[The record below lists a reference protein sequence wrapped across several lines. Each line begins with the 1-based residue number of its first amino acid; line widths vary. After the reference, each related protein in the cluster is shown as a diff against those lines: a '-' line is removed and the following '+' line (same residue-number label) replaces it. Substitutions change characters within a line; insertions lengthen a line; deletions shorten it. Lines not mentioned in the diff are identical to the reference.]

1 MSQYSEMM
9 GSFIR
14 TGNYPMEANY
24 IFPTEAA
31 LKEFYS
37 DPINATT
44 IHKGLFRIV
53 ENGGDGKQ
61 ALYWVVQKQ
70 TNDELEFVKLIENI
84 DINNINQQLE
94 DLQIRL
100 EEEINNRKE
109 SETAIWG
116 TNDPTNVPE
125 EFNSI
130 LDLATELASLIQEVS
145 DIHKELIDSDDSI
158 KKSLKTEIKA
168 LAGTQEDNIVEYL
181 KTLPYK
187 SLTEA
192 ANALNKFLNTMDS
205 TSNQINTLPEL
216 KFFLEGYTDTQKLRH
231 VLLDLQAEILGNP
244 IPSEDFRTLRAI
256 EDFVRIFKA
265 DSENTDKN
273 LQSELD
279 NTQVGIGLSGD
290 GSYNSDTETY
300 YLKDATSVM
309 NALKILDSLMY
320 EAISGITIQASN
332 TDVVDLNV
340 RKELEGYV
348 IGAKLNLSNVIGND
362 LIKKEDGL
370 YFNVKSTYNNGTLS
384 LYVNDKLISQ
394 HVLGFSSIV
403 ESAYYDPTQE
413 SIIIVFKLLNGEKQ
427 TITVPVGTLIRELI
441 VDNDQPGK
449 VVELTRETVIDG
461 PDKLSADVRIYND
474 KHNILKK
481 IGNSLSVD
489 GTSDSITHNDE
500 TLSTVLETIKTTVS
514 TNNTA
519 VNNKIDSEISRAKAE
534 ETAIKES
541 IENLKDSTSE
551 SLADLNLKDQ
561 EIQSSLANEIN
572 RATEAENNLKASVQ
586 DLKDSDSVIK
596 QSIED
601 LKGTVNGN
609 SLDIAKVQNN
619 LDLETERAQNAETVL
634 DQRVTSIE
642 GEVSSTSQA
651 IANEVVRA
659 TAKESE
665 LATAI
670 ETEASRASAA
680 ESSLQS
686 AIDTEASRA
695 QTKEDALEQRI
706 SQVETKS
713 DDTLLQLQQEVVRA
727 TQKESELSASI
738 SEEVSRSTAEE
749 LVLKQGLATLNDKL
763 DNTKVD
769 VSTNSQNI
777 AALQTGLTALDSK
790 VDLQKEQLS
799 QEIHLLSD
807 GIDEK
812 IAGKADKT
820 VIDAI
825 DQKASDNAAAISAE
839 TLRAT
844 QKEGELQSALN
855 TLSTNTDTKVAD
867 LNTKIS
873 DEVTR
878 AKGVEGELQLELAKK
893 VESVALNKID
903 NLTYT
908 ILVNGAI
915 IGQISIPED
924 QFLESVQ
931 VVNETVLRFTFNT
944 STGTTTTDID
954 IKPIIEGA
962 LATISARVDA
972 LETSKAPIDS
982 PTFTGIPQVL
992 TSPDAGDSSQRI
1004 PSTNWVRDRIT
1015 EAVNAAIVDIYY
1027 TKAEMNQILN
1037 SKADLVNGTVPLEQL
1052 PVTYWI
1058 DVE

>member
-94 DLQIRL
+94 DLQTRL

-216 KFFLEGYTDTQKLRH
+216 KFFLEGYNDTQKLRH

-256 EDFVRIFKA
+256 EDFVRILKA

-332 TDVVDLNV
+332 TDVVDLNI

-384 LYVNDKLISQ
+384 LYVNDKLIAQ
-394 HVLGFSSIV
+394 HVLGFSSII

-427 TITVPVGTLIRELI
+427 TITVPVGTLIRELV

-489 GTSDSITHNDE
+489 GTSDSITHNGE
-500 TLSTVLETIKTTVS
+500 TLSSVLETIKNTVS

-519 VNNKIDSEISRAKAE
+519 VNNKIDSEIARAKAE

-551 SLADLNLKDQ
+551 SIADLNLKDQ
-561 EIQSSLANEIN
+561 EIQSSLSNEIN

-586 DLKDSDSVIK
+586 DLKDSDSAIK
-596 QSIED
+596 QSIEG
-601 LKGTVNGN
+601 LKVTVNGN

-619 LDLETERAQNAETVL
+619 LDLEIERAQNAETVL

-651 IANEVVRA
+651 IADEVVRA

-670 ETEASRASAA
+670 ETETSRA
-680 ESSLQS
+680 
-686 AIDTEASRA
+686 
-695 QTKEDALEQRI
+695 
-706 SQVETKS
+706 
-713 DDTLLQLQQEVVRA
+713 
-727 TQKESELSASI
+727 
-738 SEEVSRSTAEE
+738 TAEE

-763 DNTKVD
+763 DGTKTD

-777 AALQTGLTALDSK
+777 ATLQTGLTALDSK

-825 DQKASDNAAAISAE
+825 DQKANDNAAAISAE

-844 QKEGELQSALN
+844 QKEGELQSAIN

-893 VESVALNKID
+893 VESVALNKVD

-944 STGTTTTDID
+944 SAGTTTTDID
-954 IKPIIEGA
+954 IKPIIEDA

-982 PTFTGIPQVL
+982 PTFIGIPQVL

-1015 EAVNAAIVDIYY
+1015 EAVNAAIIDIYY
-1027 TKAEMNQILN
+1027 TKAEMNQLLN

>member
-24 IFPTEAA
+24 VFPTEAA

-84 DINNINQQLE
+84 DINNINEQLE
-94 DLQIRL
+94 DLQTRL
-100 EEEINNRKE
+100 EEEIDNRKK

-168 LAGTQEDNIVEYL
+168 IAGTQEDNIVEYL

-192 ANALNKFLNTMDS
+192 ANALDKFLNTMDN

-256 EDFVRIFKA
+256 EDFVRILKA

-332 TDVVDLNV
+332 TDVVDLNI

-384 LYVNDKLISQ
+384 LYVNDKLIAQ

-427 TITVPVGTLIRELI
+427 TITVPVGTLIRELV

-500 TLSTVLETIKTTVS
+500 TLSTVLETIKSTVS

-519 VNNKIDSEISRAKAE
+519 VNNKIDSEIARAKAE

-541 IENLKDSTSE
+541 VENLKDSTSE
-551 SLADLNLKDQ
+551 SIADLNLKDQ
-561 EIQSSLANEIN
+561 EIQSSLSNEIN
-572 RATEAENNLKASVQ
+572 RATEAENNLKVSVQ
-586 DLKDSDSVIK
+586 DLKDSDSAIK
-596 QSIED
+596 QSIEG
-601 LKGTVNGN
+601 LKITVNGN

-619 LDLETERAQNAETVL
+619 LDLEVERAQNAETVL

-651 IANEVVRA
+651 IADEIVRA

-686 AIDTEASRA
+686 AIDTEVSRA

-713 DDTLLQLQQEVVRA
+713 DETLSQLQQEVVRA
-727 TQKESELSASI
+727 TQKESELSTSI
-738 SEEVSRSTAEE
+738 SAETSRATTEE

-763 DNTKVD
+763 DSTKAD

-777 AALQTGLTALDSK
+777 ATLQTGLTALDSK

-825 DQKASDNAAAISAE
+825 DQKANDNAAAISAE

-844 QKEGELQSALN
+844 QKEGELQSAIN

-893 VESVALNKID
+893 VESVALNKVD

-931 VVNETVLRFTFNT
+931 VVNETILRFTFNT
-944 STGTTTTDID
+944 SAGTTTTDID
-954 IKPIIEGA
+954 IKPIIEDA

-982 PTFTGIPQVL
+982 PTFIGIPQVL

-1015 EAVNAAIVDIYY
+1015 EAVNAAIIDIYY
-1027 TKAEMNQILN
+1027 TKAEMNQLLN

>member
-94 DLQIRL
+94 DLQTRL

-256 EDFVRIFKA
+256 EDFVRILKA

-279 NTQVGIGLSGD
+279 NTQIGIGLSGD

-427 TITVPVGTLIRELI
+427 TITVPVGTLIRELV

-601 LKGTVNGN
+601 LKVTVNGN

-651 IANEVVRA
+651 IANEIVRA

-777 AALQTGLTALDSK
+777 VALQTGLTALDSK

-825 DQKASDNAAAISAE
+825 DQKASDNATAISAE

-954 IKPIIEGA
+954 IKSIIEDA

-1015 EAVNAAIVDIYY
+1015 EAVNAAIIDIYY

>member
-84 DINNINQQLE
+84 DINNMNQQLE
-94 DLQIRL
+94 DLQTRL

-256 EDFVRIFKA
+256 EDFVRILKA

-332 TDVVDLNV
+332 TDVVDLNI

-384 LYVNDKLISQ
+384 LYVNDKLIAQ

-427 TITVPVGTLIRELI
+427 TITVPVGTLIRELV

-500 TLSTVLETIKTTVS
+500 TLSTVLETIKSTVS

-519 VNNKIDSEISRAKAE
+519 VNNKIDSEIARAKAE

-551 SLADLNLKDQ
+551 SIADLNLKDQ
-561 EIQSSLANEIN
+561 EIQSSLSNEIN
-572 RATEAENNLKASVQ
+572 RATEAENNLKVSVQ
-586 DLKDSDSVIK
+586 DLKDSDSAIK
-596 QSIED
+596 QSIEG
-601 LKGTVNGN
+601 LKVTVNGN

-619 LDLETERAQNAETVL
+619 LDLEIERAQNAETVL

-651 IANEVVRA
+651 IADEVVRA

-670 ETEASRASAA
+670 ETETSRASAA
-680 ESSLQS
+680 
-686 AIDTEASRA
+686 
-695 QTKEDALEQRI
+695 
-706 SQVETKS
+706 
-713 DDTLLQLQQEVVRA
+713 
-727 TQKESELSASI
+727 
-738 SEEVSRSTAEE
+738 E

-763 DNTKVD
+763 DSTKAD

-777 AALQTGLTALDSK
+777 ATLQTGLTALDSK

-825 DQKASDNAAAISAE
+825 DQKANDNAAAISAE

-844 QKEGELQSALN
+844 QKEGELQSAIN

-893 VESVALNKID
+893 VESVALNKVD

-944 STGTTTTDID
+944 SAGTTTTDID
-954 IKPIIEGA
+954 IKPIIEDA

-982 PTFTGIPQVL
+982 PTFIGIPQVL

-1015 EAVNAAIVDIYY
+1015 EAVNAAIIDIYY
-1027 TKAEMNQILN
+1027 TKAEMNQLLN

>member
-94 DLQIRL
+94 DLQTRL

-256 EDFVRIFKA
+256 EDFVRILKA

-332 TDVVDLNV
+332 TDVVDLNI

-384 LYVNDKLISQ
+384 LYVNDKLIAQ
-394 HVLGFSSIV
+394 HVLGFSSII

-427 TITVPVGTLIRELI
+427 TITVPVGTLIRELV

-489 GTSDSITHNDE
+489 GTSDSITHNGE
-500 TLSTVLETIKTTVS
+500 TLSSVLETIKNTVS

-519 VNNKIDSEISRAKAE
+519 VNNKIDSEIARAKAE

-551 SLADLNLKDQ
+551 SIADLNLKDQ
-561 EIQSSLANEIN
+561 EIQSSLSNEIN

-586 DLKDSDSVIK
+586 DLKDSDSAIK
-596 QSIED
+596 QSIEG
-601 LKGTVNGN
+601 LKVTVNGN

-619 LDLETERAQNAETVL
+619 LDLEIERAQNAETVL

-651 IANEVVRA
+651 IADEVVRA

-670 ETEASRASAA
+670 ETETSRA
-680 ESSLQS
+680 
-686 AIDTEASRA
+686 
-695 QTKEDALEQRI
+695 
-706 SQVETKS
+706 
-713 DDTLLQLQQEVVRA
+713 
-727 TQKESELSASI
+727 
-738 SEEVSRSTAEE
+738 TAEE

-763 DNTKVD
+763 DGTKTD

-777 AALQTGLTALDSK
+777 ATLQTGLTALDSK

-825 DQKASDNAAAISAE
+825 DQKANDNAAAISAE

-844 QKEGELQSALN
+844 QKEGELQSAIN

-944 STGTTTTDID
+944 SAGTTTTDID
-954 IKPIIEGA
+954 IKPIIEDA

-982 PTFTGIPQVL
+982 PTFIGIPQVL

-1015 EAVNAAIVDIYY
+1015 EAVNAAIIDIYY
-1027 TKAEMNQILN
+1027 TKAEMNQLLN

>member
-24 IFPTEAA
+24 VFPTEAA

-84 DINNINQQLE
+84 DINNINEQLE
-94 DLQIRL
+94 DLQTRL
-100 EEEINNRKE
+100 EEEIDNRKK

-168 LAGTQEDNIVEYL
+168 IAGTQEDNIVEYL

-192 ANALNKFLNTMDS
+192 ANALDKFLNTMDN

-231 VLLDLQAEILGNP
+231 ILLDLQAEILGNP

-256 EDFVRIFKA
+256 EDFVRILKA

-332 TDVVDLNV
+332 TDVVDLNI

-384 LYVNDKLISQ
+384 LYVNDKLIAQ

-427 TITVPVGTLIRELI
+427 TITVPVGTLIRELV

-500 TLSTVLETIKTTVS
+500 TLSTVLETIKSTVS

-519 VNNKIDSEISRAKAE
+519 VNNKIDSEIARAKAE

-551 SLADLNLKDQ
+551 SIADLNLKDQ
-561 EIQSSLANEIN
+561 EIQSSLSNEIN

-586 DLKDSDSVIK
+586 DLKDSDSAIK
-596 QSIED
+596 QSIEG
-601 LKGTVNGN
+601 LKVTVNGN

-619 LDLETERAQNAETVL
+619 LDLEIERAQNAETVL

-651 IANEVVRA
+651 LADEVVRA

-670 ETEASRASAA
+670 ETETSRASAA
-680 ESSLQS
+680 
-686 AIDTEASRA
+686 
-695 QTKEDALEQRI
+695 
-706 SQVETKS
+706 
-713 DDTLLQLQQEVVRA
+713 
-727 TQKESELSASI
+727 
-738 SEEVSRSTAEE
+738 E

-763 DNTKVD
+763 DGTKTD

-777 AALQTGLTALDSK
+777 ATLQTGLTALDSK

-825 DQKASDNAAAISAE
+825 DQKANDNAAAISAE

-844 QKEGELQSALN
+844 QKEGELQSAIN

-893 VESVALNKID
+893 VESVALNKVD

-954 IKPIIEGA
+954 IKPIIEDA

-982 PTFTGIPQVL
+982 PTFIGIPQVL

-1015 EAVNAAIVDIYY
+1015 EAVNAAIIDIYY
-1027 TKAEMNQILN
+1027 TKAEMNQLLN

-1058 DVE
+1058 NVE

>member
-24 IFPTEAA
+24 VFPTEAA

-44 IHKGLFRIV
+44 IHKGLFKIV

-84 DINNINQQLE
+84 DINNINEQLE
-94 DLQIRL
+94 DLQTRL
-100 EEEINNRKE
+100 EEEIDNRKK

-168 LAGTQEDNIVEYL
+168 IAGTQEDNIVEYL

-192 ANALNKFLNTMDS
+192 ANALDKFLNTMDN

-256 EDFVRIFKA
+256 EDFVRILKA

-384 LYVNDKLISQ
+384 LYVNDKLIAQ

-427 TITVPVGTLIRELI
+427 TITVPVGTLIRELV

-500 TLSTVLETIKTTVS
+500 TLSTVLETIKSTVS

-519 VNNKIDSEISRAKAE
+519 VNNKIDSEIARAKAE

-551 SLADLNLKDQ
+551 SIADLNLKDQ
-561 EIQSSLANEIN
+561 EIQSSLSNEIN

-586 DLKDSDSVIK
+586 DLKDSDSAIK
-596 QSIED
+596 QSIEG
-601 LKGTVNGN
+601 LKVTVNGN

-619 LDLETERAQNAETVL
+619 LDLEIERAQNAETVL

-651 IANEVVRA
+651 IADEVVRA

-670 ETEASRASAA
+670 ETETSRASAA

-686 AIDTEASRA
+686 AIDTEVSRA

-713 DDTLLQLQQEVVRA
+713 DETLSQLQQEVVRA
-727 TQKESELSASI
+727 TQKESELSTSI
-738 SEEVSRSTAEE
+738 SAETSRATTEE

-763 DNTKVD
+763 DSTKTD

-777 AALQTGLTALDSK
+777 ATLQTGLTALDSK

-825 DQKASDNAAAISAE
+825 DQKANDNAAAISAE

-844 QKEGELQSALN
+844 QKEGELQSAIN

-893 VESVALNKID
+893 VESVALNKVD

-954 IKPIIEGA
+954 IKPIIEDA

-982 PTFTGIPQVL
+982 PTFIGIPQVL

-1015 EAVNAAIVDIYY
+1015 EAVNAATIDIYY
-1027 TKAEMNQILN
+1027 TKAEMNQLLN

>member
-94 DLQIRL
+94 DLQTRL

-192 ANALNKFLNTMDS
+192 ANALDKFLNTMDN

-256 EDFVRIFKA
+256 EDFVRILKA
-265 DSENTDKN
+265 GSENTDKN

-384 LYVNDKLISQ
+384 LYVNDKLIAQ
-394 HVLGFSSIV
+394 HALGFSSIV

-427 TITVPVGTLIRELI
+427 TITVPVGTLIRELV

-461 PDKLSADVRIYND
+461 PDKLSADIRIYND

-514 TNNTA
+514 TNNTV

-534 ETAIKES
+534 ETTIKES

-561 EIQSSLANEIN
+561 EIQSSLTNEIN
-572 RATEAENNLKASVQ
+572 RATEAENNLKVSVQ
-586 DLKDSDSVIK
+586 DLKDSDSAIK

-601 LKGTVNGN
+601 LKVTVNGN
-609 SLDIAKVQNN
+609 SLDIARVQNN

-651 IANEVVRA
+651 LADEVVRA

-665 LATAI
+665 LDTAI

-713 DDTLLQLQQEVVRA
+713 DDTLSQLQQEVIRA
-727 TQKESELSASI
+727 TQKESELSAS
-738 SEEVSRSTAEE
+738 
-749 LVLKQGLATLNDKL
+749 
-763 DNTKVD
+763 
-769 VSTNSQNI
+769 
-777 AALQTGLTALDSK
+777 LQTGLTALDSK

-820 VIDAI
+820 TIDAI

-903 NLTYT
+903 SLTYT

-954 IKPIIEGA
+954 IKPIIEDA

>member
-24 IFPTEAA
+24 VFPTEAA

-44 IHKGLFRIV
+44 IHKGLFKIV

-84 DINNINQQLE
+84 DINNINEQLE
-94 DLQIRL
+94 DLQTRL
-100 EEEINNRKE
+100 EEEIDNRKK

-256 EDFVRIFKA
+256 EDFVRILKA

-332 TDVVDLNV
+332 TDIVDLNV

-427 TITVPVGTLIRELI
+427 TITVPVGTLIRELV

-601 LKGTVNGN
+601 LKVTVNGN
-609 SLDIAKVQNN
+609 SLGIAKVQNN

-670 ETEASRASAA
+670 ETETSRASAA
-680 ESSLQS
+680 ETSLQS
-686 AIDTEASRA
+686 AIDTEVSRA

-713 DDTLLQLQQEVVRA
+713 DETLSQLQQEVVRA
-727 TQKESELSASI
+727 TQKESELSTSI
-738 SEEVSRSTAEE
+738 SAETSRATTEE

-763 DNTKVD
+763 DSTKTD

-777 AALQTGLTALDSK
+777 ATLQTGLTALDSK

-893 VESVALNKID
+893 VESVALNKVD

-954 IKPIIEGA
+954 IKPIIEDA

-982 PTFTGIPQVL
+982 PTFIGIPQVL

-1015 EAVNAAIVDIYY
+1015 EAVNAAIIDIYY
-1027 TKAEMNQILN
+1027 TKAEMNQLLN

>member
-24 IFPTEAA
+24 VFPTEAA

-84 DINNINQQLE
+84 DINNINEQLE
-94 DLQIRL
+94 DLQTRL
-100 EEEINNRKE
+100 EEEIDNRKK

-168 LAGTQEDNIVEYL
+168 IAGTQEDNIVEYL

-192 ANALNKFLNTMDS
+192 ANALDKFLNTMDN

-256 EDFVRIFKA
+256 EDFVRILKA

-332 TDVVDLNV
+332 TDVVDLNI

-384 LYVNDKLISQ
+384 LYVNDKLIAQ

-413 SIIIVFKLLNGEKQ
+413 SILIVFKLLNGEKQ
-427 TITVPVGTLIRELI
+427 TITVPVGTLIRELV

-500 TLSTVLETIKTTVS
+500 TLSTVLETIKSTVS

-519 VNNKIDSEISRAKAE
+519 VNNKIDSEIARAKAE

-551 SLADLNLKDQ
+551 SIADLNLKDQ
-561 EIQSSLANEIN
+561 EIQSSLSNEIN

-586 DLKDSDSVIK
+586 DLKDSDSAIK
-596 QSIED
+596 QSIEG
-601 LKGTVNGN
+601 LKVTVNGN

-619 LDLETERAQNAETVL
+619 LDLEIERAQNAETVL

-651 IANEVVRA
+651 IADEVVRA

-670 ETEASRASAA
+670 ETETSRASAV

-686 AIDTEASRA
+686 AIDTEVSRA

-713 DDTLLQLQQEVVRA
+713 DETLSQLQQEVVRA
-727 TQKESELSASI
+727 TQKESELSTSI
-738 SEEVSRSTAEE
+738 SAETSRATTEE

-763 DNTKVD
+763 DSTKTD

-777 AALQTGLTALDSK
+777 ATLQTGLTALDSK

-820 VIDAI
+820 VIDTI
-825 DQKASDNAAAISAE
+825 DQKANDNAAAISAE

-844 QKEGELQSALN
+844 QKEGELQSAIN

-893 VESVALNKID
+893 VESVALNKVD

-944 STGTTTTDID
+944 SAGTTTTDID
-954 IKPIIEGA
+954 IKPIIEDA

-982 PTFTGIPQVL
+982 PTFIGIPQVL

-1015 EAVNAAIVDIYY
+1015 EAVNAAIIDIYY
-1027 TKAEMNQILN
+1027 TKAEMNQLLN

>member
-84 DINNINQQLE
+84 DINNINEQLE
-94 DLQIRL
+94 DLQTRL
-100 EEEINNRKE
+100 EEEIDNRKK

-168 LAGTQEDNIVEYL
+168 IAGTQEDNIVEYL

-192 ANALNKFLNTMDS
+192 ANALDKFLNTMDN

-256 EDFVRIFKA
+256 EDFVRILKA

-309 NALKILDSLMY
+309 NSLKILDSLMY

-332 TDVVDLNV
+332 TDVVDLNI

-384 LYVNDKLISQ
+384 LYVNDKLIAQ

-403 ESAYYDPTQE
+403 ESAYYDPAQE

-427 TITVPVGTLIRELI
+427 TITVPVGTLIRELV

-500 TLSTVLETIKTTVS
+500 TLSSVLETIKTTVS

-519 VNNKIDSEISRAKAE
+519 VNNKIDSEIARAKAE

-551 SLADLNLKDQ
+551 SIADLNLKDQ
-561 EIQSSLANEIN
+561 EIQSSLSNEIN
-572 RATEAENNLKASVQ
+572 RATEAENNLKVSVQ
-586 DLKDSDSVIK
+586 DLKDSDSAIK

-601 LKGTVNGN
+601 LKVTVNGN

-619 LDLETERAQNAETVL
+619 LDLEIERAQNAETVL

-651 IANEVVRA
+651 LADEVVRA

-670 ETEASRASAA
+670 ETETSRASAA
-680 ESSLQS
+680 
-686 AIDTEASRA
+686 
-695 QTKEDALEQRI
+695 
-706 SQVETKS
+706 
-713 DDTLLQLQQEVVRA
+713 
-727 TQKESELSASI
+727 
-738 SEEVSRSTAEE
+738 E

-763 DNTKVD
+763 DNTKTD

-777 AALQTGLTALDSK
+777 ATLQTGLTALDSK

-825 DQKASDNAAAISAE
+825 DQKANDNAAAISAE

-844 QKEGELQSALN
+844 QKEGELQSAIN

-893 VESVALNKID
+893 VESVALNKVD

-944 STGTTTTDID
+944 SAGTTTTDID
-954 IKPIIEGA
+954 IKPIIEDA

-982 PTFTGIPQVL
+982 PTFIGIPQVL

-1015 EAVNAAIVDIYY
+1015 EAVNAAIIDIYY
-1027 TKAEMNQILN
+1027 TKAEMNQLLN
-1037 SKADLVNGTVPLEQL
+1037 SKADLVNGIVPLEQL